1 MYTYILILLMD
12 VESACERACVCD
24 CVCVCV
30 SAIFADKKKGGNAN
44 DNLVHGWQ
52 TKTCQLLYYLLH
64 FTAIFLHHIYS
75 IRLPGGSINCIS
87 TNTTANSI
95 DKVSQRYIV

>member
-24 CVCVCV
+24 CVCV
-30 SAIFADKKKGGNAN
+30 SAIFADNKKGGNAN

-87 TNTTANSI
+87 TNTTACSI
-95 DKVSQRYIV
+95 DEVSQRNIV